1 LKPLAVTGTT
11 RSSLLPEVPTL
22 VEAGLPGYEAVLHY
36 GLLAPSG
43 TPRPVI
49 DKLNSALRQALASPE
64 VLKRLAFEGAD
75 PRPSSPEEY
84 AADIDQEETKW
95 SRVLRDA
102 GIKPTE

>member
-1 LKPLAVTGTT
+1 M
-11 RSSLLPEVPTL
+11 
-22 VEAGLPGYEAVLHY
+22 EAGLPGYEAVLHY

-43 TPRPVI
+43 TPGLII

-84 AADIDQEETKW
+84 AADIGQEETKW